1 MIAQLQHTTA
11 QHVAEHKNVELQ
23 SVRTWSLNELG
34 RAETAWPLQVR
45 TAVGDKWQDVEYLN
59 HTSLKTYMPYMMGGG
74 YVLSADLARVILG
87 INHQVRLGSRQGS
100 RLACIAQRNQFGL
113 TGDLSCR

>member
-1 MIAQLQHTTA
+1 MFAQQAHTIIF
-11 QHVAEHKNVELQ
+11 QHVAECQKVEIR
-23 SVRTWSLNELG
+23 SVQTCGRNELS
-34 RAETAWPLQVR
+34 RAETAWPSQVR

-87 INHQVRLGSRQGS
+87 INHQVRLGSRQG
-100 RLACIAQRNQFGL
+100 
-113 TGDLSCR
+113 